1 MKVDTDG
8 KVLVGEDDASSV
20 PHVFSI
26 GDAAA
31 VSRSPPSALPLCTL
45 SS

>member
-1 MKVDTDG
+1 MDADG
-8 KVLVGEDDASSV
+8 KVLVGEDDASSI
-20 PHVFSI
+20 PHVFAI

-31 VSRSPPSALPLCTL
+31 VSRSPPNALPLCAL